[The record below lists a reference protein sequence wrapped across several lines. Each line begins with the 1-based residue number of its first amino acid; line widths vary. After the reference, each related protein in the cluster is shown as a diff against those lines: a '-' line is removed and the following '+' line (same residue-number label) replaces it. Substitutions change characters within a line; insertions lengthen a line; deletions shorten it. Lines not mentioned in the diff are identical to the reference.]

1 MDFNLRKNDG
11 HGSAYIFEL
20 FECCECCSRMGVADP
35 RFWKRHLG
43 NDALFTMWFLSIGA
57 SAMWLGVLGS
67 LVLDPTDT
75 QMRFLMVD
83 GTILLAAMWLMLGA
97 AYPENFNKS
106 TFFGEY
112 SDEQE
117 APGTPRGQMRRDS
130 NSRIFAPAG
139 SPRDGAA
146 DAATERDRYETLY
159 RGPGLESLVWSGR
172 CWEVHEARNG
182 WVNPAHAPSDL
193 SAWRR
198 CCCKVLLDIP
208 LMMAKRDLDVPT
220 ACKASPLGVSTKAI
234 V

>member
-1 MDFNLRKNDG
+1 MIAVLKILDDPHAWKGWGMLFGMVFVVWPLIIFWCTHPHPHPPPAAAASSPTIPTTTRCVTAMDFNLRKNDG

-20 FECCECCSRMGVADP
+20 FEGCECCSRMGVADG

-139 SPRDGAA
+139 SPRVSAPVPFDGYAP
-146 DAATERDRYETLY
+146 R
-159 RGPGLESLVWSGR
+159 LEL
-172 CWEVHEARNG
+172 
-182 WVNPAHAPSDL
+182 PPPLLSD
-193 SAWRR
+193 S
-198 CCCKVLLDIP
+198 V
-208 LMMAKRDLDVPT
+208 
-220 ACKASPLGVSTKAI
+220 
-234 V
+234 

>member
-20 FECCECCSRMGVADP
+20 FEGCECCSRMGVADG

-97 AYPENFNKS
+97 AYPENFNSFALLPRASAWLGKKLSCCAKS
-106 TFFGEY
+106 EK
-112 SDEQE
+112 
-117 APGTPRGQMRRDS
+117 PRPLERRDS
-130 NSRIFAPAG
+130 TPRAISRGNSGALPRGLQRQNSNSR
-139 SPRDGAA
+139 
-146 DAATERDRYETLY
+146 
-159 RGPGLESLVWSGR
+159 VW
-172 CWEVHEARNG
+172 
-182 WVNPAHAPSDL
+182 
-193 SAWRR
+193 
-198 CCCKVLLDIP
+198 I
-208 LMMAKRDLDVPT
+208 
-220 ACKASPLGVSTKAI
+220 
-234 V
+234 